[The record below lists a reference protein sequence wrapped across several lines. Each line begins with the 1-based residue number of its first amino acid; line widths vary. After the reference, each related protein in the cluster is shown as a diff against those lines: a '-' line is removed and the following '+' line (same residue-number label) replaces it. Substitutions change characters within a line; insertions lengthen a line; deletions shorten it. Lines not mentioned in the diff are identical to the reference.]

1 MKRELRLISLL
12 LTLLLTGCMREP
24 LVREN
29 RGGQPF
35 PEGAPVTLNFTVE
48 AEGMED
54 FATKALGEDS
64 PLENFYVAVFGSSGY
79 LKEYVK
85 ASLLSKNPEP
95 YEYEDFSGRHR
106 SVDAYTFSITL
117 TLSDSP
123 RILHFIGN
131 GPSSLP
137 FGYADA
143 VLPSLLSD
151 PGTGSYW
158 QTKTVPGI
166 RARKSETEYVDA
178 HGETVFVGDYID
190 IDGNKIIDGHG
201 YVPDDATTAAFAAIP
216 MIRNW
221 SKIVVTKDTS
231 EDPVTHEINDPCFE
245 PYSYAVVN
253 APSRGTIVPHCA
265 ATGFVSNYQNRS
277 FDELENMGYTSNTPV
292 GTPFDTSVPSA
303 EDFIN
308 CTGKVSP
315 ASDGAVYLFE
325 RPVPSESLQP
335 THVILYGHYRNPD
348 DLEHEGDYFY
358 KVDLMVNSEY
368 YPIFRNFKYQIVIRK
383 ILSQGHHTP
392 EAAAAAAGSA
402 DVSAD
407 ITTSHLSDISDGKGR
422 LVIQP
427 WMSRTF
433 IDQQVDNQILHA
445 YLMSDIYTETIEM
458 EPDSVTVTAL
468 PMPYGDPDLIT
479 NLSIDPPSTE
489 PGSVG
494 WRTIHFSTTAP
505 SQYVLSQTLRV
516 TGYHKYG
523 RLYRDVVITVQP
535 IQQMKLVCSSRRL
548 PSEKGA
554 EQNISISIP
563 DGLSESM
570 FPLQFNIEAEDR
582 TLSPDVS
589 REGNNLPVAFSPS
602 ISEHEN
608 YAGKPSYHFVYTLS
622 WEDYR
627 SLSATIDDEDYV
639 WRTFTCY
646 FKTNCD
652 ESATTVWVENHY
664 FYKES
669 VRFVNYRSAMTFRDL
684 NFTGSIPCAE
694 DETVTVHFTVD
705 MDPDKSYPEDFPIIL
720 LKARGMLPLSDEL
733 VPGPTSGTYVFKPT
747 SATVDLDFS
756 TITDDGDLALELS
769 AEEYVPQ
776 TLKSHHFTNVG
787 FIWGHKLTSGSQKMS
802 NVIYDRVN
810 SDNGKTLILGYCEDP
825 DAPNTTVNVEGLS
838 SLTAYQM
845 TFPWTPGGP
854 VSTTADPT
862 YHELELQT
870 TGGKSYNHATLTLT
884 SPGYV
889 SVSLSTGRLN
899 GYIHT
904 KEITAINV
912 FKPSNTYGFTVDNPT
927 FTMQMETASGRVH
940 NMVVTFSNISA
951 IRGSDPK
958 GVVIPKGESCTITF
972 EVTGRNDCYVCYID
986 FSVQNHVSWE
996 GVRTNC
1002 DIASATPADG
1012 EFIPY
1017 RGNDYNY
1024 MWYLPQQKLS
1034 SSITLTAGDDA
1045 PIILKEMTL
1054 KTFKGVVYD

>member
-1 MKRELRLISLL
+1 MKRGWMLISLL
-12 LTLLLTGCMREP
+12 LLLLSACMREP
-24 LVREN
+24 LDKERP
-29 RGGQPF
+29 GGQPF

-48 AEGMED
+48 AEGMGD
-54 FATKALGEDS
+54 VATKALGEDS
-64 PLENFYVAVFGSSGY
+64 PLDNFYVAVFGSSGY

-85 ASLLSKNPEP
+85 ANLLEKTAQP
-95 YEYEDFSGRHR
+95 YEYDDFSGYHR

-131 GPSSLP
+131 GPNSLP

-158 QTKTVPGI
+158 QTKTVSGI

-178 HGETVFVGDYID
+178 NGETVFVGDYID
-190 IDGNKIIDGHG
+190 IDGNKIINGHG
-201 YVPDDATTAAFAAIP
+201 YVPDDATVAAFAAIP
-216 MIRNW
+216 MVRNW

-231 EDPVTHEINDPCFE
+231 EDPETHEVNDPCFE

-253 APSRGTIVPHCA
+253 ASSRGTIVPHCA
-265 ATGFVSNYQNRS
+265 ATGFVTDYQNRG
-277 FDELENMGYTSNTPV
+277 FDELERMGYTSNMPA
-292 GTPFDTSVPSA
+292 GTPFDTSVPST

-308 CTGKVSP
+308 CTGRVSP
-315 ASDGAVYLFE
+315 ASNGAVYLFE
-325 RPVPSESLQP
+325 RPVPSDALEP
-335 THVILYGHYRNPD
+335 TYVILYGHYRNPD

-368 YPIFRNFKYQIVIRK
+368 YPIFRNFKYQIVIHK

-392 EAAAAAAGSA
+392 AAAVAAGGSA

-427 WMSRTF
+427 WMSQTF
-433 IDQQVDNQILHA
+433 TDAQVDNQILHA

-458 EPDSVTVTAL
+458 EADSVTVTTL
-468 PMPYGDPDLIT
+468 PMPYGDADLIT
-479 NLSIDPPSTE
+479 NLSIDPPSTD
-489 PGSVG
+489 PGSLG
-494 WRTIHFSTTAP
+494 WRTIHFSTSAP
-505 SQYVLSQTLRV
+505 SYNVVSQTLRV

-535 IQQMKLVCSSRRL
+535 IQRMIVSCTSQRI
-548 PSEKGA
+548 PTEKGT
-554 EQNISISIP
+554 EQNVSISIP

-582 TLSPDVS
+582 TLTPDGS
-589 REGNNLPVAFSPS
+589 HENNNLPVTFAPS

-608 YAGKPSYHFVYTLS
+608 YAGKPSFHFVYTLT

-627 SLSATIDDEDYV
+627 ALTATIDDDDYV

-646 FKTNCD
+646 FNTNCE
-652 ESATTVWVENHY
+652 ESATTIWVENHY

-669 VRFVNYRSAMTFRDL
+669 IRFVNYRSAMTFRNL
-684 NFTGSIPCAE
+684 NFTGPIPCEE
-694 DETVTVHFTVD
+694 DQTVTVHFTVD
-705 MDPDKSYPEDFPIIL
+705 MDPDKTYPDDFPMIL
-720 LKARGMLPLSDEL
+720 LKPRGMLPLSEEL
-733 VPGPTSGTYVFKPT
+733 IPGPQPGTYVFKPT
-747 SATVDLDFS
+747 SANVNLDFS

-769 AEEYVPQ
+769 AEEYVSQ
-776 TLKSHHFTNVG
+776 MLKTHHFSNVG
-787 FIWGHKLTSGSQKMS
+787 FIWGHKLTSGNKKMS
-802 NVIYDRVN
+802 NVMYDRVN

-825 DAPNTTVNVEGLS
+825 EAPNSTVNISGLS
-838 SLTAYQM
+838 SLAAYQM
-845 TFPWTPGGP
+845 SFPWTPTGP
-854 VSTTADPT
+854 ISSTADPT
-862 YHELELQT
+862 YHEIELQT
-870 TGGKSYNHATLTLT
+870 SGGKSYNHAEVTLT

-889 SVSLSTGRLN
+889 SVSLSVGRLN
-899 GYIHT
+899 GNIHT
-904 KEITAINV
+904 QEITTANV
-912 FKPSNTYGFTVDNPT
+912 FKPGNTYGFTVDNPT
-927 FTMQMETASGRVH
+927 FTFQMETASGRVH
-940 NMVVTFSNISA
+940 NMVVTFSNISD
-951 IRGSDPK
+951 IRSAEPK

-972 EVTGRNDCYVCYID
+972 ESTGRNDCYLCYID
-986 FSVQNHVSWE
+986 FSVQNRVTWE

-1012 EFIPY
+1012 EVVPY
-1017 RGNDYNY
+1017 KGNDYNY

-1034 SSITLTAGDDA
+1034 SSITLTARDDA
-1045 PIILKEMTL
+1045 PIIIKDMTL